1 MYLLD
6 ANSFIQSQNVYYP
19 IDVFPSV
26 WDTFE
31 ALALKGEIGILEN
44 VRSEIIRDNDQ
55 SAHWL
60 KRKFP
65 KSAIF
70 DVDQQTMNAYKIIQN
85 DVADS
90 KRYKTTALSVFADS
104 SRADAYICAYA
115 MSHLG
120 VTVVTYE
127 VSNGDKFDPKNP
139 FKQVKIPD
147 VCKLENIDILEGHPS
162 IANMFKRL
170 NILL

>member
-19 IDVFPSV
+19 IDVFPCV
-26 WDTFE
+26 WDTIE

-55 SAHWL
+55 SALWV
-60 KRKFP
+60 KNKFP

-85 DVADS
+85 DVAAS
-90 KRYKTTALSVFADS
+90 KRYQTIALSVFANS
-104 SRADAYICAYA
+104 SIADPYICAYA
-115 MSHLG
+115 MSPLC

-127 VSNGDKFDPKNP
+127 VSNGDKFDPRNP
-139 FKQVKIPD
+139 LKKVKIPD
-147 VCKLENIDILEGHPS
+147 VCKLENIDYLEGHSS
-162 IANMFKRL
+162 IATMFKRL
-170 NILL
+170 NISL